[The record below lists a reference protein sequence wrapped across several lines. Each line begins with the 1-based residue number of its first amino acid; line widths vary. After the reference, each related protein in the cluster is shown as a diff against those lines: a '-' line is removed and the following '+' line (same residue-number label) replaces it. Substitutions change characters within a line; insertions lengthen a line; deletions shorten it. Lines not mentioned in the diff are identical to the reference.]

1 MFSDFHRLDAH
12 LPQRRGGNAQ
22 SGWSGFLPERISG
35 IEEVRHRPL
44 VTIQHYDV
52 PLYLE
57 ETFGGWKNRRL
68 IELFDRYTET
78 LFREYKGLVK
88 YWLTFNEI
96 NCPIMIKD
104 LLPGYPAQN
113 IRKISSCCTTS
124 MWPVP
129 VP

>member
-1 MFSDFHRLDAH
+1 MKKY
-12 LPQRRGGNAQ
+12 
-22 SGWSGFLPERISG
+22 G
-35 IEEVRHRPL
+35 IEPL

-78 LFREYKGLVK
+78 IFREYKGLVK

-104 LLPGYPAQN
+104 LLPGYPAEN
-113 IRKISSCCTTS
+113 IRQDSSCCTTS
-124 MWPVP
+124 MWPAP